1 MVHETLPSI
10 QMISQPDKQRNRETV
25 PSSVAFR
32 QVTHENK
39 MRRIKH
45 DALGRVINLQL
56 LSGWMDG
63 WMKTTRIFKKK
74 KKENGQGA
82 LLN

>member
-25 PSSVAFR
+25 PSSDAFR
-32 QVTHENK
+32 QVTRENK